1 MQQKIIILL
10 FSLFYFS
17 QAFAQIEIDT
27 TKKSEN
33 PNLERIIQND
43 TLIQSDTSLV
53 IIDSAYIKRQEFIR
67 DSLIAREKFIKD
79 SLYRRKLIL
88 DSVRFL
94 KLNLPKLVE
103 AAVKSYEE
111 EIIIFTEPVK
121 IIGDSMLSNFI
132 YRTLSQKID
141 KPYTPW
147 KIVIKLSGNSF
158 KIKTDTLNN
167 KISYMRTPEIS
178 YAFDYQNNKNV
189 VVLKGRAGILRKA
202 SGNLYKVPI
211 DSVFFNYSGRVKTV
225 KKYERYYQAN
235 KNFQK
240 GALLYT
246 DIYTLKEYDYFPDGV
261 LSYYKVINYCG
272 RSTGKDKN
280 EICHTTT
287 YSITR
292 EGNKFTV
299 VKKNIPENVYSDGT
313 YVFDFD
319 QNFDLKSME
328 FNNLAKSINRNCIIE
343 LNEEGN
349 VSRYL
354 YKKDGWVNKTLLIN
368 YNNNPD
374 AKHKVERIA
383 CFFEDDGISYY
394 QKNLSTGKSRTRDK
408 LTMKWSEWK

>member
-1 MQQKIIILL
+1 MQQKIILLL
-10 FSLFYFS
+10 FSLFYFT

-27 TKKSEN
+27 TKKAEN
-33 PNLERIIQND
+33 PEQKLIIQTD
-43 TLIQSDTSLV
+43 TLIQSDTSLIV
-53 IIDSAYIKRQEFIR
+53 IDSAYIKRQEFIR

-94 KLNLPKLVE
+94 KLNLPKLIE

-111 EIIIFTEPVK
+111 EIIIYTEPIY
-121 IIGDSMLSNFI
+121 IIGDSSLSNYI

-141 KPYTPW
+141 KAYTPW
-147 KIVIKLSGNSF
+147 KTVIKLSGNSF
-158 KIKTDTLNN
+158 KIKVDTTNHKILYIGIP
-167 KISYMRTPEIS
+167 KISYALN
-178 YAFDYQNNKNV
+178 YKNNKNV
-189 VVLKGRAGILRKA
+189 VVLTGRAGILRKA

-211 DSVFFNYSGRVKTV
+211 DSVFFDNSGRVKAV

-235 KNFQK
+235 KNYQK

-246 DIYTLKEYDYFPDGV
+246 DIYTIKEYDYFSDGV
-261 LSYYKVINYCG
+261 LSNYKVINYCG
-272 RSTGKDKN
+272 RSTGKEKN
-280 EICHTTT
+280 EVCHTTT

-299 VKKNIPENVYSDGT
+299 EKRNIPENVYSDGT
-313 YVFDFD
+313 YIFEFDE
-319 QNFDLKSME
+319 NFDLKSME
-328 FNNLAKSINRNCIIE
+328 FNNLVKSINRNCIVE
-343 LNEEGN
+343 LNKEGN

-394 QKNLSTGKSRTRDK
+394 QKNITTGKSRTRDK